1 VTHWMTSETRD
12 GAPIPAMILRRW
24 QWFHDNAQRA
34 RRGYLVTELTAICCA
49 AAVPVAAG
57 LRLHPVVL
65 ALLGAGVI
73 VATGIRTT
81 FGLHENWVEFIRMRY
96 DIERECALYLVGA
109 APYETEA
116 AKRHLVVRIETLAAT
131 HSTSWADRR
140 TRQASVPPPA
150 TGDAQ
155 TGASQSIR

>member
-1 VTHWMTSETRD
+1 MTTETRD

-34 RRGYLVTELTAICCA
+34 RRGYVVTELTAICCA

-109 APYETEA
+109 APYDRDDP
-116 AKRHLVVRIETLAAT
+116 AKALVVRIEDLGTT

-140 TRQASVPPPA
+140 TRQASPPPPA
-150 TGDAQ
+150 QA
-155 TGASQSIR
+155 GASQSIR

>member
-1 VTHWMTSETRD
+1 MTHWMTSETRD

-24 QWFHDNAQRA
+24 QWFRDNAQRA
-34 RRGYLVTELTAICCA
+34 RRGYLVTELTALCCA

-109 APYETEA
+109 APYDTEDA
-116 AKRHLVVRIETLAAT
+116 RRELVVKIEELGTT
-131 HSTSWADRR
+131 HSTGWADRR
-140 TRQASVPPPA
+140 TRQASPPPQ
-150 TGDAQ
+150 AQ
-155 TGASQSIR
+155 AGASQSIR